1 MSKWSIDK
9 ARAVYNIASWS
20 DGFFDINE
28 SGQLEYCD
36 QGQQQSRKQTEKTS
50 KLSFPELVQAIRD
63 EGLQLPVLARFSGIL
78 RERLQHLIT
87 AFDQARDSL
96 DYTGK
101 YTAIYPIKVNQQR
114 SVVETL
120 LKAGGD
126 RLGLEA
132 GSKPELLA
140 MLSTMAPG
148 GVIVCNGYKDR
159 EFIELAM
166 AGIAIGFRVFVV
178 IEKLSELDLLIEVAR
193 EVGLKPNI
201 GLRVRL
207 ATVGSGN
214 WQNSGGDKSKFGLA
228 ASEILQAITK
238 IKSARL
244 EDCFNMIHFHMG
256 SQIANLDDISK
267 GLQEAVQY
275 YVQCCTLTRPVNVIN
290 VGGGLGVDYEGTQ
303 SHSYF
308 SKNYSS
314 EDYARTITTAI
325 KEACTRHHL
334 PEPEIYSESGRSLT
348 AHHAVLITN
357 VLEVEQP
364 PRFQPGNL
372 TDIKKSQLPVA
383 LGKLLDLYQSLPKI
397 MQETLPESLSGEVVA
412 KTYHQAGQYLS
423 ELQGD
428 FSRAQCSLEYRAAG
442 ESIYVS
448 ICVAIREILDLAN
461 HGQPEKIKG
470 EILDLLNE
478 KLVDKY
484 FCNFS
489 VFQSAP
495 DIWAMQ
501 QIFPIMPVQ
510 GLKDEPTRRGV
521 IVDITCDSD
530 GRIDHYVDNKGIE
543 ASLPLHEVDNDQDYL
558 IAIFLVGAY
567 QEILG
572 DMHNLFG
579 DTNSVNVS
587 ITGENSIKLSEIDRG
602 DTVSSVLEY
611 VHYDQTVLAVAL
623 EQKVKAAS
631 HLQDSTRESLLT
643 TIRRGLASYTYLKN

>member
-1 MSKWSIDK
+1 MNKWSIDK

-28 SGQLEYCD
+28 PGELVYCD
-36 QGQQQSRKQTEKTS
+36 HRQGKNKARTHFEHT
-50 KLSFPELVQAIRD
+50 FPDLVQAIRD

-78 RERLQHLIT
+78 RDRLQHLIT
-87 AFDQARDSL
+87 AFDQARESL

-114 SVVETL
+114 SVVENL

-140 MLSTMAPG
+140 IMSTMAPG

-166 AGIAIGFRVFVV
+166 TGIAIGFRVFVV

-207 ATVGSGN
+207 AAVGSGN
-214 WQNSGGDKSKFGLA
+214 WQNSGGDKSKFGLV
-228 ASEILQAITK
+228 ASEVLQAITK

-256 SQIANLDDISK
+256 SQIANLDDINK

-275 YVQCCTLTRPVNVIN
+275 YVQCCTLTRPVSVIN

-303 SHSYF
+303 SCSYF

-314 EDYARTITTAI
+314 EDYARTITAAI
-325 KEACTRHHL
+325 KEACSRHHL

-348 AHHAVLITN
+348 AHHAVMITN

-364 PRFQPGNL
+364 PQFQPGNL
-372 TDIKKSQLPVA
+372 TDLKKSQLPVA
-383 LGKLLDLYQSLPKI
+383 LGKLLDLYQSLP
-397 MQETLPESLSGEVVA
+397 ETRPGTLSGEAVA
-412 KTYHQAGQYLS
+412 ETYHQAGQYLS
-423 ELQGD
+423 ELQTD
-428 FSRAQCSLEYRAAG
+428 FSQANCPLEYRAVG

-461 HGQPEKIKG
+461 HGQPENIKG

-510 GLKDEPTRRGV
+510 GLKDKPTRRGV

-530 GRIDHYVDNKGIE
+530 GRIDHYVDNEGVE
-543 ASLPLHEVDNDQDYL
+543 ASLPLHEVGDDQDYL

-587 ITGENSIKLSEIDRG
+587 ISGENKIKLSEINRG

-611 VHYDQTVLAVAL
+611 VHYEHADLTTAL
-623 EQKVKAAS
+623 EKKIKAAS
-631 HLQDSTRESLLT
+631 HLQDSTRESLLM
-643 TIRRGLASYTYLKN
+643 TIRRGLTAYTYLKN

>member
-1 MSKWSIDK
+1 MDKWSIDK
-9 ARAVYNIASWS
+9 ARAVYNIGNWS

-28 SGQLEYCD
+28 SGQLVYCD
-36 QGQQQSRKQTEKTS
+36 QGQKQTDQKQSKKTN

-63 EGLQLPVLARFSGIL
+63 EGLQLPVLARFPGIL
-78 RERLQHLIT
+78 RDRLRYLIA
-87 AFDQARDSL
+87 AFDQARESL
-96 DYTGK
+96 DYAGK
-101 YTAIYPIKVNQQR
+101 YTAIYPVKVNQQR
-114 SVVETL
+114 SVVESL

-140 MLSTMAPG
+140 ILSTMTPG

-178 IEKLSELDLLIEVAR
+178 IEKLTELDLLIEVAR

-201 GLRVRL
+201 GLRIRL

-228 ASEILQAITK
+228 ASEVLLAITK
-238 IKSARL
+238 MKSAQF
-244 EDCFNMIHFHMG
+244 EDCLDMIHFHMG
-256 SQIANLDDISK
+256 SQIANLDDITQ
-267 GLQEAVQY
+267 GLQEAAQF
-275 YVQCCTLTRPVNVIN
+275 YVQCCALTRPVSVIN
-290 VGGGLGVDYEGTQ
+290 VGGGLGVDYEGTR
-303 SHSYF
+303 SRSYF

-314 EDYARTITTAI
+314 KDYARTITAAI
-325 KEACTRHHL
+325 KEACTQHYL

-364 PRFQPGNL
+364 PRFQPENL
-372 TDIKKSQLPVA
+372 PAAKNSELPVA
-383 LGKLLDLYQSLPKI
+383 LGKLLDLSQSLPGAI
-397 MQETLPESLSGEVVA
+397 PETLSDKALSEN
-412 KTYHQAGQYLS
+412 YHQAGKYLT
-423 ELQGD
+423 ELQTD
-428 FSRAQCSLEYRAAG
+428 FSQASCPLHFRAAG

-448 ICVAIREILDLAN
+448 ICIAIREKLDPANRVHREILD
-461 HGQPEKIKG
+461 Q
-470 EILDLLNE
+470 LNE

-489 VFQSAP
+489 VFQSVP

-501 QIFPIMPVQ
+501 QVFPIMPVQ
-510 GLKDEPTRRGV
+510 GLNVEPTRRGV
-521 IVDITCDSD
+521 VVDITCDSD
-530 GRIDHYVDNKGIE
+530 GRIDHYVDNEGVE
-543 ASLPLHEVDNDQDYL
+543 ASLPLHEVGKNQDYL

-587 ITGENSIKLSEIDRG
+587 VTGENEIKLSEIDRG

-611 VHYDQTVLAVAL
+611 VHYDQAVLAAAL
-623 EQKVKAAS
+623 EQKIEAVS
-631 HLQDSTRESLLT
+631 HLQDSIKQSLLA
-643 TIRRGLASYTYLKN
+643 TIKRGLTAYTYLKS

>member
-9 ARAVYNIASWS
+9 ARAVYNIANWG

-28 SGQLEYCD
+28 SGQLVYCD
-36 QGQQQSRKQTEKTS
+36 QEQTGRTN
-50 KLSFPELVQAIRD
+50 KLPFPELVQATRD
-63 EGLQLPVLARFSGIL
+63 KGLQLPVLARFPGIL
-78 RERLQHLIT
+78 RDRLGHLIA
-87 AFDQARDSL
+87 AFDQARDRL
-96 DYTGK
+96 DYAGK
-101 YTAIYPIKVNQQR
+101 YTAIYPVKVNQQR
-114 SVVETL
+114 SVVESL
-120 LKAGGD
+120 LQAGGD

-140 MLSTMAPG
+140 ILSTMAPG

-159 EFIELAM
+159 QFIELAM
-166 AGIAIGFRVFVV
+166 AGIAIGHRVFVV
-178 IEKLSELDLLIEVAR
+178 IEKMSELDLLIEVAR
-193 EVGLKPNI
+193 EVGLKPSI
-201 GLRVRL
+201 GLRIRL

-228 ASEILQAITK
+228 ASEVLQAITK
-238 IKSARL
+238 IKSARF
-244 EDCFNMIHFHMG
+244 EDCLDMIHFHMG
-256 SQIANLDDISK
+256 SQIANIDDITQ
-267 GLQEAVQY
+267 GMQEAAQF
-275 YVQCCTLTRPVNVIN
+275 YVQCSMLTRPVSVIN

-303 SHSYF
+303 SRSYF

-314 EDYARTITTAI
+314 QDYARTITAII
-325 KEACTRHHL
+325 KESCSRHHL

-364 PRFQPGNL
+364 PRFQPENL
-372 TDIKKSQLPVA
+372 MTTQKPGLPVA
-383 LGKLLDLYQSLPKI
+383 LGKLLDLLQSLS
-397 MQETLPESLSGEVVA
+397 ETLSGKVVSE
-412 KTYHQAGQYLS
+412 TYHQAGKYLS
-423 ELQGD
+423 ELQAD
-428 FSRAQCSLEYRAAG
+428 FSLANCPLQYRAAG

-448 ICVAIREILDLAN
+448 ICVAIREKLEPAN
-461 HGQPEKIKG
+461 RVHR
-470 EILDLLNE
+470 EILDQLNE

-489 VFQSAP
+489 VFQSVP

-501 QIFPIMPVQ
+501 QVFPIMPVQ
-510 GLKDEPTRRGV
+510 GLKEEPTRRGV

-530 GRIDHYVDNKGIE
+530 GRIDHYVDNEGVE
-543 ASLPLHEVDNDQDYL
+543 ASLPLHEVGNDGDYL

-587 ITGENSIKLSEIDRG
+587 ITKDNKIKLSEVDRG
-602 DTVSSVLEY
+602 DTASSVLEY
-611 VHYDQTVLAVAL
+611 VHYDQAVLAESL
-623 EQKVKAAS
+623 EQKIKAAL
-631 HLQDSTRESLLT
+631 HLPDSVKQSLLA
-643 TIRRGLASYTYLKN
+643 TIRRGITAYTYLKS